1 MKVFFR
7 NVHLYLALAA
17 GLLIMM
23 SCITG
28 AILVFEDELNQQLH
42 HERYTVQPRGER
54 LPLQE
59 LVNTA
64 LKSEGK
70 AKLASVKVYTDPA
83 RSVEVA
89 VVKKKKDTKGK
100 SAKKDKSAKK
110 AGEKEK
116 APKPDVYVYVNPY
129 TGKVIDAYK
138 VQDSFFWQVEQL
150 HRFLLAG
157 PNSIGKTIVGLSTLS
172 FLIITVTGI
181 VLWWPKNKKILMQRL
196 KFKTDG
202 SFKRVNHDLHV
213 VTGFYTSVL
222 MIVIITTGLTMV
234 FSWASSGI
242 YALTGTSP
250 KVPEPPQS
258 VYQEGKKAASLDVV
272 MSSIDLRTKPIEFY
286 NIRVPRD
293 SMGIFT
299 VQVLPE
305 GRLETGV
312 DVYYA
317 DQYSGAVKGSL
328 LYADKNAGQKAK
340 TYMRPVH
347 TGEVFGLPTKILNF
361 ILCLLTFS
369 FPITGVIM
377 WLNRIKKSKN
387 KKPKHKKLKTAAA

>member
-17 GLLIMM
+17 GLIIMM

-28 AILVFEDELNQQLH
+28 AILVFEDELEQQFH
-42 HERYTVQPRGER
+42 HERYFVQQQTER
-54 LPLQE
+54 LPLQQ

-64 LKSEGK
+64 LKTEGK
-70 AKLASVKVYTDPA
+70 GKLASVKVYSDPA

-89 VVKKKKDTKGK
+89 VVKAKKKEHKGK
-100 SAKKDKSAKK
+100 SGKKAK

-129 TGKVIDAYK
+129 TGKVIDVYK

-181 VLWWPKNKKILMQRL
+181 ILWWPKNKKILMQRL

-202 SFKRVNHDLHV
+202 SFKRLNHDLHI

-222 MIVIITTGLTMV
+222 MIVIIVTGLTMV

-242 YALTGTSP
+242 YMFTGTSP
-250 KVPEPPQS
+250 KVPEPPVS
-258 VYQEGKKAASLDVV
+258 VYQAGKKTASLDVV
-272 MSSIDLRTKPIEFY
+272 MSSINLKGKPVEFY
-286 NIRVPRD
+286 NIRAPRD
-293 SMGIFT
+293 SAGIFS

-312 DVYYA
+312 DLYYI
-317 DQYSGAVKGSL
+317 DQYSGALEGSL
-328 LYADKNAGQKAK
+328 LYADKNTGQKVK

-347 TGEVFGLPTKILNF
+347 TGEVFGMPTKILNF

-369 FPITGVIM
+369 FPVTGVIM

-387 KKPKHKKLKTAAA
+387 KKPKDKRAKAVAA

>member
-17 GLLIMM
+17 GLIIMM

-28 AILVFEDELNQQLH
+28 AILVFEDELEQQFH
-42 HERYTVQPRGER
+42 HERYFVQQQVEK
-54 LPLQE
+54 LPLQQ

-70 AKLASVKVYTDPA
+70 GKLASVKVYSDPA

-89 VVKKKKDTKGK
+89 VVKAKKKDTKEK
-100 SAKKDKSAKK
+100 SAKKGK

-129 TGKVIDAYK
+129 TGKIVDTYK

-202 SFKRVNHDLHV
+202 SFKRLNHDLHI

-222 MIVIITTGLTMV
+222 MIVIIVTGLTMV

-242 YALTGTSP
+242 YVFTGTSP
-250 KVPEPPQS
+250 KVPEPPVS
-258 VYQEGKKAASLDVV
+258 VYQKGKKAASLDVV
-272 MSSIDLRTKPIEFY
+272 MNSISLKGKPVEFY
-286 NIRVPRD
+286 NIRAPRD
-293 SMGIFT
+293 SAGIFS

-305 GRLETGV
+305 GRLETGI
-312 DVYYA
+312 DLYYI
-317 DQYSGAVKGSL
+317 DQYSGALEGSL
-328 LYADKNAGQKAK
+328 LYADKNTGQKVK
-340 TYMRPVH
+340 TYMRPIH

-361 ILCLLTFS
+361 ILCFLTFS
-369 FPITGVIM
+369 FPVTGVIM

-387 KKPKHKKLKTAAA
+387 KKPKNKRAKAVAA